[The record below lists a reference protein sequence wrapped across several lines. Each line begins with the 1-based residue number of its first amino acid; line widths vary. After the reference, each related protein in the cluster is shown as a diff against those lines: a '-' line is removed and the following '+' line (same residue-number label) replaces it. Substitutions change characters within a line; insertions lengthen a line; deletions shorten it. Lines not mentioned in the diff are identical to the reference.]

1 MYPHERSLVKKM
13 EGKPFALLG
22 VNSDQDRNA
31 LKEVLD
37 KEEITW
43 RSFWNGGTN
52 GPISSAWKIRG
63 WPSLFLI
70 DHKGIIRKQW
80 LGAPQGAEL
89 DRSVEILVRLAE
101 RDKSRPTAQG
111 NTTPG
116 SSAVDPEVA
125 RLSNELVNASA
136 ASREDVLHKLRDSK
150 GAQYTD
156 ALAHAIHKLN
166 GPAQEQAREALADR
180 LTRLTPKTL
189 TDKLQDEDTEVRRAA
204 ALAVARKDDRTH
216 VPRLIEL
223 LGDRETTVGQAAH
236 AALKQLS
243 GTDLGTG
250 AEAIP
255 KWKEWWKENE
265 KK

>member
-1 MYPHERSLVKKM
+1 MYPHERSLVKKL

-22 VNSDQDRNA
+22 VNSDPDRNA

-52 GPISSAWKIRG
+52 GPISSAWKVQG
-63 WPSLFLI
+63 WPTLYLI

-89 DRSVEILVRLAE
+89 DRAVEILVRLAE
-101 RDKSRPTAQG
+101 RDKTRPTA
-111 NTTPG
+111 
-116 SSAVDPEVA
+116 SAAGAAVAEPSDPEVA
-125 RLSNELVNASA
+125 RLSKELVNAPA
-136 ASREDVLHKLRDSK
+136 ASRGEVLNKLRDSK

-156 ALAHAIHKLN
+156 ALAHAIHRLD
-166 GPAQEQAREALADR
+166 GPARDQARDALTERLQR
-180 LTRLTPKTL
+180 LTSKTL
-189 TDKLQDEDTEVRRAA
+189 TDKLQDEDAEVRRAA
-204 ALAVARKDDRTH
+204 ALAVAQKDDRAN

-223 LGDRETTVGQAAH
+223 LGDRDATVASAAH
-236 AALKQLS
+236 AALKHLS
-243 GTDLGTG
+243 GTDHGPG
-250 AEAIP
+250 AAAIP
-255 KWKEWWKENE
+255 RWKQWWSENE